1 MHVNPPRTLEDSEV
15 LMLDMDGT
23 VLDLAYDNFMWL
35 DLIPSVYA
43 RLNDLAPDA
52 ARDELFGQYRKHQ
65 GSLEWYCLDHW
76 SERLKLDVQAL
87 HREHRSRI
95 GYLPGAREFL
105 DTVSGTGRRLL
116 LVTNSHRDTL
126 DLKSE
131 VTGLESYFDAI
142 YSAHDVGF
150 PKESA
155 AFWQSLHAREG
166 FDPEKALF
174 IDDTLPV
181 LHSARNYGIRRLLNI
196 TRPDTSK
203 PARTALDVPGI
214 EGLGDLA

>member
-1 MHVNPPRTLEDSEV
+1 MHVNPPRAFEDCEV
-15 LMLDMDGT
+15 VMLDMDGT

-35 DLIPSVYA
+35 QLIPHEYA
-43 RLNDLAPDA
+43 RRNDMTPES
-52 ARDELFGQYRKHQ
+52 ARDRLFSQYRSYQ

-76 SERLKLDVQAL
+76 SDRLGLDVQAL
-87 HREHRSRI
+87 HREHRARI

-105 DTVSGTGRRLL
+105 ETVSGRKLRLL

-131 VTGLESYFDAI
+131 VTGLDAYFDGI
-142 YSAHDVGF
+142 YSAHDMGH

-155 AFWQSLHAREG
+155 AFWLALREREG
-166 FDPEKALF
+166 FDPEKTLF

-181 LHSARNYGIRRLLNI
+181 LHSARDYGIRRLLNI
-196 TRPDTSK
+196 IRPDTSK
-203 PARTALDVPGI
+203 PAREPVDVPGI
-214 EGLGDLA
+214 VSLGDLA